1 VIGAMTRHEIQIV
14 RAVGMAQAAV
24 AAKTGTSERSV
35 RRIEREAPVAASD
48 TAALVRARGLGR
60 PSTAAPWTAR
70 IAQWLAEEDH
80 LPGVELLRRARE
92 AGYRGGTSAFYE
104 LVRRLRPVERV
115 PLVRFEG
122 APGEFSQHDFGSVT
136 VRYRSGTTERVHC
149 FASRL
154 KWSRYA
160 HVELVPDAQE
170 ETLIRALLAALE
182 AFGGVPLVT
191 VGDNPKTVVIERRGE
206 LIVWNPIF
214 GQVALDCRF
223 APELCWPRAARQTGA
238 GENLVGW
245 VTGSFFKCRRFHDR
259 ADRARQLA
267 EWLLEGNTQRPNR
280 ATGEIP
286 AARLAQE
293 RARLRPLPGPA
304 ASDALKI
311 PVGVGAQ
318 ARVRHAGGESS
329 MPPETIGQP
338 ATLHLSRDRVEI
350 VTKTGLAVAHRR
362 CGPGER
368 SIRPEHRAATL
379 EQVRGVRGRLYFQ
392 RQSLGELGPEA
403 EAWLTELVHRR
414 PARWRLDVEA
424 CFTLLQDY
432 GPEALRPAFAWGVQ
446 PGALGAEYVRTR
458 VALARARVEAGA

>member
-1 VIGAMTRHEIQIV
+1 
-14 RAVGMAQAAV
+14 
-24 AAKTGTSERSV
+24 
-35 RRIEREAPVAASD
+35 
-48 TAALVRARGLGR
+48 
-60 PSTAAPWTAR
+60 TAAPWTAR

-238 GENLVGW
+238 GENLVGS
-245 VTGSFFKCRRFHDR
+245 VTGSFCKCGRFHDR

-267 EWLLEGNTQRPNR
+267 EVAAR
-280 ATGEIP
+280 GEHP
-286 AARLAQE
+286 AAEPGHGRDPR
-293 RARLRPLPGPA
+293 RAAGPGARPA
-304 ASDALKI
+304 A
-311 PVGVGAQ
+311 
-318 ARVRHAGGESS
+318 
-329 MPPETIGQP
+329 P
-338 ATLHLSRDRVEI
+338 A
-350 VTKTGLAVAHRR
+350 
-362 CGPGER
+362 
-368 SIRPEHRAATL
+368 
-379 EQVRGVRGRLYFQ
+379 
-392 RQSLGELGPEA
+392 
-403 EAWLTELVHRR
+403 
-414 PARWRLDVEA
+414 
-424 CFTLLQDY
+424 
-432 GPEALRPAFAWGVQ
+432 
-446 PGALGAEYVRTR
+446 
-458 VALARARVEAGA
+458 AGAGRVGRAQDP